1 MQKTRRSSP
10 RPSENQIELV
20 RRRNEAIHEW
30 LEIYAAHYGY
40 DLLPAD
46 VSAWQHGLAG
56 VHPDDLKRAFIRT
69 MKEVRNLD
77 GFAVRPKVGD
87 VLSRVQVD
95 PRRDRKVGYLMP
107 TRSGDCY
114 KRECPEMLGPHGN
127 QERACGCIDCAPHL
141 YCRKKDCRKSR
152 MRHLVTGNLLNGCID
167 HAAELDEPV
176 KEAAAGKSMFRQE
189 IEKLAK
195 SKSMPGGDDGVEEVH
210 IP

>member
-1 MQKTRRSSP
+1 M
-10 RPSENQIELV
+10 
-20 RRRNEAIHEW
+20 IHEW

-46 VSAWQHGLAG
+46 ISAWQHGLSG
-56 VHPDDLKRAFIRT
+56 VHPDDLKRAFIKT

-95 PRRDRKVGYLMP
+95 PTRDRRETYLIP

-114 KRECPEMLGPHGN
+114 ARDCPSVLGT
-127 QERACGCIDCAPHL
+127 QRDTILLCGCIDCAPQF
-141 YCRKKDCRKSR
+141 YCVEPGCKKPR
-152 MRHLVTGNLLNGCID
+152 MRHGTTRELLRGCVD
-167 HAAELDEPV
+167 HAAKHDEAV
-176 KEAAAGKSMFRQE
+176 KQAVVGKSEFRQKIDE
-189 IEKLAK
+189 LAK
-195 SKSMPGGDDGVEEVH
+195 AKSMDGGEDGVEEVR